1 DRILI
6 FANTREE
13 ARRLED
19 RLTRNSWDA
28 RALTG
33 DVDQKRRLRILNE
46 FKEGQLP
53 VLVATDVASRGL
65 HIEAVTHVVNWDLPQ
80 DPEDY
85 VHRIGRTARA
95 RAGGKGIALGD
106 EASALNLEGIEKFIG
121 QKILVEWPEDDL
133 IVSEIKPTAEER
145 RRYSEE
151 KRARFEARRGRAARE
166 ARGGGDDRGGRG
178 GRGGPGGGGGG
189 RDRGHRPPDR
199 SRGPEPRRDA
209 PRPDATREPSP
220 RAAPPRAPP
229 APGGAGGAD
238 AAERPR
244 RPQER

>member
-1 DRILI
+1 
-6 FANTREE
+6 
-13 ARRLED
+13 
-19 RLTRNSWDA
+19 
-28 RALTG
+28 
-33 DVDQKRRLRILNE
+33 
-46 FKEGQLP
+46 
-53 VLVATDVASRGL
+53 
-65 HIEAVTHVVNWDLPQ
+65 VNWDLPQ

-95 RAGGKGIALGD
+95 GAGGKAIALVD

-151 KRARFEARRGRAARE
+151 KRARFEARRGR
-166 ARGGGDDRGGRG
+166 DDRGGRG

-220 RAAPPRAPP
+220 GAASPGASTS
-229 APGGAGGAD
+229 PGGSG
-238 AAERPR
+238 RPR
-244 RPQER
+244 RRRGRRGGRGGAPPPTPGALTP